1 MTSSDM
7 TAPRCL
13 LVRPARHAT
22 AEPCALVEQLSRHG
36 IDLHCV
42 GRGGNLD
49 EVLREQVADAVLI
62 ASFDASEAALQLCQ
76 SLHDQGQ
83 VAILALTPTGD
94 DTLRIL
100 ALETGADDC
109 VEETSD
115 AREVAA
121 RIRAAIRRMQPT
133 SPSLR
138 QQLHIGRWAFD
149 IPRRQLHTPGEAP
162 VALTRAECRLLQALL
177 SQPGRLLS
185 RKDLT
190 AALPLR
196 ERATDSR
203 AVDLLVSRL
212 RQKLHA
218 REPHPPLIQT
228 VRGRGYRLDL
238 SAFDTQ
244 AT

>member
-13 LVRPARHAT
+13 LVRPAAPAT
-22 AEPCALVEQLSRHG
+22 AEPFALLEQLPRHG
-36 IDLHCV
+36 IDLRCLV
-42 GRGGNLD
+42 RDTDLD
-49 EVLREQVADAVLI
+49 EALSEQGTAAVLL
-62 ASFDASEAALQLCQ
+62 ASFDASDAMLQLCR
-76 SLHDQGQ
+76 SLHEQGQ
-83 VAILALTPTGD
+83 AAILALTPTGD

-121 RIRAAIRRMQPT
+121 RIRAAIRRMHPA
-133 SPSLR
+133 SPPQRPQVRIGPWEFDMPR
-138 QQLHIGRWAFD
+138 QQMHM
-149 IPRRQLHTPGEAP
+149 PGEPP

-185 RKDLT
+185 REELT
-190 AALPLR
+190 TALPMR

-203 AVDLLVSRL
+203 AVDLLISRL

-218 REPHPPLIQT
+218 RDPHQPLIQT

-238 SAFDTQ
+238 SAIDTQ

>member
-1 MTSSDM
+1 MTPSDM

-13 LVRPARHAT
+13 LVRPAT

-36 IDLHCV
+36 IDLHCLV
-42 GRGGNLD
+42 RESELD
-49 EVLREQVADAVLI
+49 EALHEQGTDAVLI
-62 ASFDASEAALQLCQ
+62 ASFDASEAVLRLCR

-83 VAILALTPTGD
+83 AAILALTPAGD
-94 DTLRIL
+94 DTIRIL

-121 RIRAAIRRMQPT
+121 RIRAAIRRMRPANPPPRPQV
-133 SPSLR
+133 R
-138 QQLHIGRWAFD
+138 IGPWAFD
-149 IPRRQLHTPGEAP
+149 IPRQQLHTPGEAP

-185 RKDLT
+185 REDLT
-190 AALPLR
+190 AVLPMR

-218 REPHPPLIQT
+218 LDPCPPLIQT

>member
-1 MTSSDM
+1 MTSFDM
-7 TAPRCL
+7 TAPRCF
-13 LVRPARHAT
+13 LVRPAGPAT
-22 AEPCALVEQLSRHG
+22 AEPFALVEQLPRHG
-36 IDLHCV
+36 IDLRCLVRDTDVNAALH
-42 GRGGNLD
+42 
-49 EVLREQVADAVLI
+49 EQGAAAVLI
-62 ASFDASEAALQLCQ
+62 ASFDASEAVLQLCR

-83 VAILALTPTGD
+83 AAVLALTPAGD
-94 DTLRIL
+94 DTIRIL
-100 ALETGADDC
+100 ALESGADDC

-121 RIRAAIRRMQPT
+121 RIRAAIRRMHPASHPPRPQV
-133 SPSLR
+133 R
-138 QQLHIGRWAFD
+138 IGPWAFD
-149 IPRRQLHTPGEAP
+149 IPRRQLHMPGEAP
-162 VALTRAECRLLQALL
+162 VALTRAECCLLQAML

-185 RKDLT
+185 RDELT

-218 REPHPPLIQT
+218 RDPHQPLIQT

-238 SAFDTQ
+238 STIDTQ
-244 AT
+244 TT

>member
-1 MTSSDM
+1 MTSFDM

-13 LVRPARHAT
+13 LVRPAAPAT
-22 AEPCALVEQLSRHG
+22 AEPFALVEQLPRHG
-36 IDLHCV
+36 IDLHCLV
-42 GRGGNLD
+42 RDTDLD
-49 EVLREQVADAVLI
+49 KAMHEQDPAAVLI
-62 ASFDASEAALQLCQ
+62 ASFDASDAMLQLCR
-76 SLHDQGQ
+76 SLHEQGQ
-83 VAILALTPTGD
+83 AAILALTPAGD

-121 RIRAAIRRMQPT
+121 RIRAAIRRMQPA
-133 SPSLR
+133 SPSPRSQVRVGPWEFDLLR
-138 QQLHIGRWAFD
+138 QQLHM
-149 IPRRQLHTPGEAP
+149 PGEAP
-162 VALTRAECRLLQALL
+162 VPLTRAECRLMQALL

-185 RKDLT
+185 REDLT
-190 AALPLR
+190 AALPIR

-203 AVDLLVSRL
+203 AVDLLISRL

-218 REPHPPLIQT
+218 RDPYQPLIQT

-238 SAFDTQ
+238 SAVDTQ

>member
-13 LVRPARHAT
+13 LVRPAAPAT
-22 AEPCALVEQLSRHG
+22 AEPFALVEQLPRHG
-36 IDLHCV
+36 IDLQCLV
-42 GRGGNLD
+42 RDTELD
-49 EVLREQVADAVLI
+49 EALSEHGPAAVLI
-62 ASFDASEAALQLCQ
+62 ASFDASDAVLQLCR
-76 SLHDQGQ
+76 SLHEQGQ
-83 VAILALTPTGD
+83 AAILALTPAGD
-94 DTLRIL
+94 DTIRIL

-121 RIRAAIRRMQPT
+121 RIRAAIRRMHPAT
-133 SPSLR
+133 PHPRPSVRIGPWEFDVPR
-138 QQLHIGRWAFD
+138 QQLHRS
-149 IPRRQLHTPGEAP
+149 GEPP

-177 SQPGRLLS
+177 HQPGRLLS
-185 RKDLT
+185 REELT
-190 AALPLR
+190 TVLPSR
-196 ERATDSR
+196 ERAIDSR

-218 REPHPPLIQT
+218 RDPHQPIIQT
-228 VRGRGYRLDL
+228 VRGCGYRLDL

>member
-1 MTSSDM
+1 MTSFDM
-7 TAPRCL
+7 TAPRCF
-13 LVRPARHAT
+13 LVRPAATAT
-22 AEPCALVEQLSRHG
+22 AEPFALIEQLPRHG
-36 IDLHCV
+36 IDLHCLV
-42 GRGGNLD
+42 RDTDVDGALH
-49 EVLREQVADAVLI
+49 EQGAAAVLI
-62 ASFDASEAALQLCQ
+62 ASFDASEAVLQLCR
-76 SLHDQGQ
+76 SLHEQGQ
-83 VAILALTPTGD
+83 AAILALTPAGD
-94 DTLRIL
+94 DTIRIL

-121 RIRAAIRRMQPT
+121 RIRAAIRRMRPASAPAKPQVRIGPWEFDI
-133 SPSLR
+133 PR
-138 QQLHIGRWAFD
+138 QQLHM
-149 IPRRQLHTPGEAP
+149 PGEPP

-185 RKDLT
+185 REDLT
-190 AALPLR
+190 AALPAR

-218 REPHPPLIQT
+218 RTPLQPLIQT

-238 SAFDTQ
+238 SAVDTQ

>member
-1 MTSSDM
+1 MTPSDM

-13 LVRPARHAT
+13 LVRPAAPAT
-22 AEPCALVEQLSRHG
+22 AEPVALVEQLPRHG
-36 IDLHCV
+36 IELHCLV
-42 GRGGNLD
+42 RGADLEGALH
-49 EVLREQVADAVLI
+49 EQGAAAVLI
-62 ASFDASEAALQLCQ
+62 ASFDTSDAMLQLCR
-76 SLHDQGQ
+76 SLHEQGQ
-83 VAILALTPTGD
+83 AAILALTPAGD

-109 VEETSD
+109 VDDTSD

-121 RIRAAIRRMQPT
+121 RIRAAIRRMQPV
-133 SPSLR
+133 SPPPRPQVRIGPWAFDITR
-138 QQLHIGRWAFD
+138 QQLHAPD
-149 IPRRQLHTPGEAP
+149 EAP

-185 RKDLT
+185 RQDLT

-196 ERATDSR
+196 ERATESR

-212 RQKLHA
+212 RQKLQA
-218 REPHPPLIQT
+218 RDPHQALIQT

-238 SAFDTQ
+238 SAIDTRS
-244 AT
+244 T

>member
-7 TAPRCL
+7 TAPRCF
-13 LVRPARHAT
+13 LVRPAGPAT
-22 AEPCALVEQLSRHG
+22 AEPFALAEQLPRHG
-36 IDLHCV
+36 IDLHCLV
-42 GRGGNLD
+42 RESELD
-49 EVLREQVADAVLI
+49 EALREQSAAAVLI
-62 ASFDASEAALQLCQ
+62 ASFDASESMLQLCR
-76 SLHDQGQ
+76 SLHEQGQ
-83 VAILALTPTGD
+83 AAILALTPAGD
-94 DTLRIL
+94 DTIRIL

-121 RIRAAIRRMQPT
+121 RIRAAIRRMRPAEPPSQP
-133 SPSLR
+133 
-138 QQLHIGRWAFD
+138 QVCIGPWAFD
-149 IPRRQLHTPGEAP
+149 IPRQQLHMPGQAP

-185 RKDLT
+185 REDLT

-212 RQKLHA
+212 RQKLQA
-218 REPHPPLIQT
+218 RDPYQPLIQT

-238 SAFDTQ
+238 STLDTQ
-244 AT
+244 TT